1 MQGDTLTKLLADARE
16 NAMYACSRLPMQS
29 SSSAWPGVS
38 VVVPTWNGLPLL
50 TEYLPSVRAA
60 LESYPGPWECL
71 VVDDGGTDATARE
84 LPGLFPAARYVP
96 RACNEGFSAAANTG
110 FDAAVHGLVLLLNN
124 DIRVGR
130 DFLLP
135 LAEHFRAA
143 PSGPDRDLFAVVS
156 LQINPAADVSVN
168 PAFDGCRALQF
179 RGGELRLPCT
189 VKSAEGER
197 ARETALA
204 NGGCSLFSRGKVQ
217 ALGGFCGLF
226 NPFYYEDAELSVQA
240 LRRGWRILFEPRSV
254 VLHRPNSTT
263 SHHVAKINAMAV
275 RNSFFFHWLLLDGAR
290 EWSLHITC
298 TFPRLLLRTWRG
310 EFAYAQGLSQAL
322 RSLADVRK
330 VRIVRSRSV
339 LKLLPELLD
348 SVSSPEGVEDDF
360 PIE

>member
-96 RACNEGFSAAANTG
+96 RARNEGFSAAANTG

-124 DIRVGR
+124 DIRVSR

-263 SHHVAKINAMAV
+263 GQHALKVTPVVV
-275 RNSFFFHWLLLDGAR
+275 RNLFFFHWLLLDGAGA
-290 EWSLHITC
+290 WMAHVTC
-298 TFPRLLLRTWRG
+298 IFPRLAVRTLRG
-310 EFAYAQGLSQAL
+310 EFTFAQGLWRAARRISEVG
-322 RSLADVRK
+322 RVRAGRGQGAVK
-330 VRIVRSRSV
+330 SMRQ
-339 LKLLPELLD
+339 LLHLD
-348 SVSSPEGVEDDF
+348 SWR
-360 PIE
+360 

>member
-1 MQGDTLTKLLADARE
+1 MADARE
-16 NAMYACSRLPMQS
+16 NAIYACSRLPMQF

-38 VVVPTWNGLPLL
+38 VVIPTWNGLPLL
-50 TEYLPSVRAA
+50 AEYLPSVRAA

-96 RACNEGFSAAANTG
+96 RARNEGFSAAANTG
-110 FDAAVHGLVLLLNN
+110 FDAAMYELVLLLNN
-124 DIRVGR
+124 DIRVSR

-143 PSGPDRDLFAVVS
+143 PSGQDRALFAVVS

-263 SHHVAKINAMAV
+263 SHHGVKINAMAV

-290 EWSLHITC
+290 EWSLHIIC
-298 TFPRLLLRTWRG
+298 TFPRLLLRTLRG
-310 EFAYAQGLSQAL
+310 EFVYAQGLWQAL
-322 RSLADVRK
+322 RSWSGAKRARAARGTGVIK
-330 VRIVRSRSV
+330 ATWQ
-339 LKLLPELLD
+339 LLRRGAGIRETD
-348 SVSSPEGVEDDF
+348 IF
-360 PIE
+360 